1 MVGRG
6 LVNPGGRHPQQNR
19 LRALALRKRSG
30 KGARAVCRAVRRST
44 RGRLM
49 ICGVLGCA
57 GGRETR
63 LGAILWAYLTMRGGH
78 LKRHLIPDSV

>member
-1 MVGRG
+1 MDGRS
-6 LVNPGGRHPQQNR
+6 LVNPGGQHPEQNR

-30 KGARAVCRAVRRST
+30 KGARAIRRDGREFA

-49 ICGVLGCA
+49 ICGVLDYVGT
-57 GGRETR
+57 RETR

>member
-1 MVGRG
+1 
-6 LVNPGGRHPQQNR
+6 
-19 LRALALRKRSG
+19 
-30 KGARAVCRAVRRST
+30 
-44 RGRLM
+44 M